1 VINDAAWH
9 HTRAMRLR
17 KTPGECAAPPFELG
31 WRGGLPAE
39 SVTCSAHAL
48 AMLNVGR
55 ALDVRCPAICGPQW
69 PLVHI
74 NPNPVRLA
82 SIAMQGGR
90 VNLF

>member
-1 VINDAAWH
+1 
-9 HTRAMRLR
+9 M
-17 KTPGECAAPPFELG
+17 
-31 WRGGLPAE
+31 PAE

-48 AMLNVGR
+48 AMLDVGR
-55 ALDVRCPAICGPQW
+55 ALDMRCPAICWPQW